1 MRKKI
6 NAWEDLS
13 HENLLEAKYNFI
25 DDDQDLFIIV
35 TSLCDS
41 GNLKAHIGKLNQ
53 EEQEKY
59 MMEIVQGM

>member
-41 GNLKAHIGKLNQ
+41 GNLKAHIGKLN
-53 EEQEKY
+53 
-59 MMEIVQGM
+59 